1 MASIEMAPIDE
12 WLARLEKS
20 GDGAVPRLLARPA
33 GEQKT
38 AGYSHTLREI
48 CQQPATWTET
58 AERVAGHQEL
68 LERALVDAGIRER
81 RGFLLFTGS
90 GSSLYAGECLAPAL
104 QETLRVPVLAVSAGA
119 LLTHPAATLPPSG
132 PYLLVS
138 FARSGNSPESA
149 AVIDALTAPA
159 AHHLVVTCNKEGALA
174 RNYRDH
180 PRVSVIVLSDATHDR
195 SLVMTS
201 SFTNMALA
209 ASALGQVGD
218 LAAYRSAAERAVAA
232 ARRVLQRD
240 ADALAERARRR
251 FASAV
256 YLGSGCRFGS
266 AREAALKVLE
276 MTGGQI
282 WTMPETFLGLRH
294 GPMAAIGPETLVV
307 AHLSSEPTARAF
319 ELDLLRELD
328 RKRLGAGRVIVGC
341 AVPSDVVAAGDVVV
355 DCGGVDELADVT
367 LTLIDA
373 LVGQLLAFFSC
384 LALGLR
390 PDSPST
396 DGVIRRVVEEF
407 EIHRRPAL

>member
-1 MASIEMAPIDE
+1 MASIDMAPIDE
-12 WLARLEKS
+12 WLERLEKS
-20 GDGAVPRLLARPA
+20 GDGALPRLLARSPGDQKA
-33 GEQKT
+33 G
-38 AGYSHTLREI
+38 GYAHTLREI

-58 AERVAGHQEL
+58 AAQVAGQHAL
-68 LERALVDAGIRER
+68 LESTLSGAGIPER
-81 RGFLLFTGS
+81 RGFLLLTGS

-104 QETLRVPVLAVSAGA
+104 QESLRVPVLTVSAGA

-138 FARSGNSPESA
+138 FARSGNSPESS

-159 AHHLVVTCNKEGALA
+159 ARHLVVTCNKEGALA
-174 RNYRDH
+174 RNYRDDL
-180 PRVSVIVLSDATHDR
+180 RVSVIVLSDATHDR

-201 SFTNMALA
+201 SFTNMVLA
-209 ASALGQVGD
+209 ASALGQASD
-218 LAAYRSAAERAVAA
+218 LLAYRAAAERIVTA
-232 ARRVLQRD
+232 ARRILQRD

-251 FASAV
+251 FDSVV

-266 AREAALKVLE
+266 AREAALKMVE

-282 WTMPETFLGLRH
+282 WTMAESFLGLRH

-319 ELDLLRELD
+319 ELDVLRELD

-355 DCGGVDELADVT
+355 HCGALDEHADVT

-373 LVGQLLAFFSC
+373 LAGQLLAFFSC

-396 DGVIRRVVEEF
+396 GGVINRVVEEF
-407 EIHRRPAL
+407 EIHRRLGP